1 KKIIIIHQNIK
12 QHNYD
17 SKERKQNRVKMLTDE
32 VTQVQEV
39 RYCLKTLREQM
50 AARQNNNNNNKPAS
64 SGQSTNCSFSHV
76 LVGFTRVMEV
86 EDDGNSLALREVTK
100 HLYTRLQEME
110 RRHQEEKERLQ
121 AENTEYQ
128 RRFLEEHTS
137 RIQKAET
144 KAEEQG
150 KKVEEMQKLMRGLE
164 LENGTLR
171 EKLAASEAELEKLR
185 GLKKT
190 DSEDR
195 SEQLKKEL
203 ATLKD
208 KNHNL
213 DDMLKSQQRKVRN
226 MIEQV
231 QNSRTIMEQ
240 RDRVIGDLKERVAF
254 LEAENREIHDRME
267 FYLDNQVSKPYN
279 SDMGS
284 KVIYSKPLT
293 PTSPGNKSMPF
304 IKVVEIKS

>member
-1 KKIIIIHQNIK
+1 
-12 QHNYD
+12 
-17 SKERKQNRVKMLTDE
+17 MLTDE
-32 VTQVQEV
+32 VPQVQEV

-50 AARQNNNNNNKPAS
+50 AARQNNNNNNKTPPNGFKVDVVVSKANGS
-64 SGQSTNCSFSHV
+64 NGFVNGSHSKSQGQ
-76 LVGFTRVMEV
+76 
-86 EDDGNSLALREVTK
+86 EDDENCIALREVTK

-128 RRFLEEHTS
+128 RRFLEEHNS
-137 RIQKAET
+137 RMQKAET
-144 KAEEQG
+144 EAEEQS
-150 KKVEEMQKLMRGLE
+150 KKVEEMQKLMDGLE
-164 LENGTLR
+164 LENVTLR

-185 GLKKT
+185 GLKKM

-213 DDMLKSQQRKVRN
+213 DDMLKSQQRKIRN

-231 QNSRTIMEQ
+231 QNSRTVMEQ
-240 RDRVIGDLKERVAF
+240 RDRLIGDLKERVAF
-254 LEAENREIHDRME
+254 LEAESREMHDRME
-267 FYLDNQVSKPYN
+267 YYMGSQVPKPYN

-284 KVIYSKPLT
+284 KVVYSKPLT
-293 PTSPGNKSMPF
+293 PTSPGNKSLPF

>member
-1 KKIIIIHQNIK
+1 MIPLFVLPAIVK
-12 QHNYD
+12 
-17 SKERKQNRVKMLTDE
+17 RKQNRVKMLTDE
-32 VTQVQEV
+32 VAQVQEV

-50 AARQNNNNNNKPAS
+50 ARKHLVHS
-64 SGQSTNCSFSHV
+64 LYHISGQ
-76 LVGFTRVMEV
+76 
-86 EDDGNSLALREVTK
+86 EDDESSLALREVTK

-110 RRHQEEKERLQ
+110 RRHQEEKDRL
-121 AENTEYQ
+121 Q
-128 RRFLEEHTS
+128 RRFLEEHNS

-144 KAEEQG
+144 KEEEQG
-150 KKVEEMQKLMRGLE
+150 KKVEEMQKLMRSLE
-164 LENGTLR
+164 LENTTLR
-171 EKLAASEAELEKLR
+171 EKLATSEAELEKLR

-240 RDRVIGDLKERVAF
+240 RDRLIGDLKERVAF

-267 FYLDNQVSKPYN
+267 FYLGNQVSKPYN

-284 KVIYSKPLT
+284 KVVYSKPLT

>member
-1 KKIIIIHQNIK
+1 
-12 QHNYD
+12 
-17 SKERKQNRVKMLTDE
+17 
-32 VTQVQEV
+32 
-39 RYCLKTLREQM
+39 M
-50 AARQNNNNNNKPAS
+50 AARQNNNNNNKVPS
-64 SGQSTNCSFSHV
+64 NGYKVDV
-76 LVGFTRVMEV
+76 LVSKANGSNGFVKGSYSKSQGQ
-86 EDDGNSLALREVTK
+86 EDDENCIALKEVTK

-128 RRFLEEHTS
+128 RRFLEEHNS
-137 RIQKAET
+137 CMQKAET
-144 KAEEQG
+144 KAEEQS
-150 KKVEEMQKLMRGLE
+150 KKVEELQKLMDGLQ
-164 LENGTLR
+164 LENSTLQ

-185 GLKKT
+185 GLKKM

-203 ATLKD
+203 ATLKN

-213 DDMLKSQQRKVRN
+213 DDMLKSQQRKIRN

-231 QNSRTIMEQ
+231 QNSRTVMEQ
-240 RDRVIGDLKERVAF
+240 RDRLIGDLKERVAF
-254 LEAENREIHDRME
+254 LEAENREMHDRME
-267 FYLDNQVSKPYN
+267 FYMGSQVPKPYN

-284 KVIYSKPLT
+284 KVVYSKPLT
-293 PTSPGNKSMPF
+293 PTSPGNKSLPF

>member
-1 KKIIIIHQNIK
+1 
-12 QHNYD
+12 
-17 SKERKQNRVKMLTDE
+17 MLTDE
-32 VTQVQEV
+32 VAQVQEV

-50 AARQNNNNNNKPAS
+50 AARQNNNNKIPSNGFKVD
-64 SGQSTNCSFSHV
+64 V
-76 LVGFTRVMEV
+76 LVSKGNGSNGFVNGSHSKHP
-86 EDDGNSLALREVTK
+86 EDDENTLALREVTK

-121 AENTEYQ
+121 AENAEYQ
-128 RRFLEEHTS
+128 RRFLEEHNS
-137 RIQKAET
+137 RVHQADEQGQKA
-144 KAEEQG
+144 
-150 KKVEEMQKLMRGLE
+150 EEMQKLMRGLE
-164 LENGTLR
+164 LENSTLR
-171 EKLAASEAELEKLR
+171 EKLAANEADLEKLR
-185 GLKKT
+185 RLKNT
-190 DSEDR
+190 ESEDR

-213 DDMLKSQQRKVRN
+213 DDMVKSQQRKVRN

-240 RDRVIGDLKERVAF
+240 RDRLIGDLKERVAF
-254 LEAENREIHDRME
+254 LEAENREFHDRME
-267 FYLDNQVSKPYN
+267 FYLGNQTSKPYN
-279 SDMGS
+279 SDTGS
-284 KVIYSKPLT
+284 KVVYSKPLT

>member
-1 KKIIIIHQNIK
+1 
-12 QHNYD
+12 
-17 SKERKQNRVKMLTDE
+17 MLTDE
-32 VTQVQEV
+32 VPQVQEV

-50 AARQNNNNNNKPAS
+50 AARQNNNNNNKTPPNGFKVDMVVSKANGS
-64 SGQSTNCSFSHV
+64 NGFVNGSHCKSQGQ
-76 LVGFTRVMEV
+76 
-86 EDDGNSLALREVTK
+86 EDDENCIALREVTK

-128 RRFLEEHTS
+128 RRFLEEHNL
-137 RIQKAET
+137 RMQKAET
-144 KAEEQG
+144 EAEEQS
-150 KKVEEMQKLMRGLE
+150 KKVEEMQKLMGGLE
-164 LENGTLR
+164 LENATLR

-185 GLKKT
+185 GLKKM

-213 DDMLKSQQRKVRN
+213 DDMLKSQQRKIRN

-231 QNSRTIMEQ
+231 QNSRTVMEQ
-240 RDRVIGDLKERVAF
+240 RDRLIGDLKERVAF
-254 LEAENREIHDRME
+254 LEAESREMHDRME
-267 FYLDNQVSKPYN
+267 YYMGSQVPKPYN

-284 KVIYSKPLT
+284 KVVYSKPLT
-293 PTSPGNKSMPF
+293 PTSPGNKSLPF

>member
-1 KKIIIIHQNIK
+1 
-12 QHNYD
+12 
-17 SKERKQNRVKMLTDE
+17 MLTDE

-50 AARQNNNNNNKPAS
+50 AARQNNNNNNKVPS
-64 SGQSTNCSFSHV
+64 NGFKVDV
-76 LVGFTRVMEV
+76 LVSKANGSNGFVKGSYSKSQGQE
-86 EDDGNSLALREVTK
+86 EDESCIALKELTK
-100 HLYTRLQEME
+100 HLYARLQEME
-110 RRHQEEKERLQ
+110 RRHQEEIERLQ

-128 RRFLEEHTS
+128 RRFLEEHNS
-137 RIQKAET
+137 CMQKSET
-144 KAEEQG
+144 EADEQS
-150 KKVEEMQKLMRGLE
+150 KRVKEMQKLMDGLK
-164 LENGTLR
+164 LENSTLQ

-185 GLKKT
+185 GLKKM
-190 DSEDR
+190 DSEDK

-240 RDRVIGDLKERVAF
+240 RDRLIGDLKERVAF
-254 LEAENREIHDRME
+254 LEAENREMHDRME
-267 FYLDNQVSKPYN
+267 FYMDSEVPNPYS

-284 KVIYSKPLT
+284 KVVYSKPLT
-293 PTSPGNKSMPF
+293 PTSPGNKSLPF

>member
-1 KKIIIIHQNIK
+1 
-12 QHNYD
+12 
-17 SKERKQNRVKMLTDE
+17 MLTDE
-32 VTQVQEV
+32 VSQVQEV

-50 AARQNNNNNNKPAS
+50 AARQNNNISNKTPS
-64 SGQSTNCSFSHV
+64 NGFKVDV
-76 LVGFTRVMEV
+76 LVSKASGSNGFVNGSHSKSQGQ
-86 EDDGNSLALREVTK
+86 EDDENCIALREVTK

-128 RRFLEEHTS
+128 RRFLEEHNS
-137 RIQKAET
+137 RMQKAET
-144 KAEEQG
+144 KAEEQS
-150 KKVEEMQKLMRGLE
+150 KKVEEMQKLMDGLE
-164 LENGTLR
+164 LENATLR

-185 GLKKT
+185 GLKNT
-190 DSEDR
+190 DSEDK

-213 DDMLKSQQRKVRN
+213 DDMLKSQQRKIRN

-231 QNSRTIMEQ
+231 QNSRTVMEQ
-240 RDRVIGDLKERVAF
+240 RDRLIGDLKERVAF
-254 LEAENREIHDRME
+254 LEAESREMHDRME
-267 FYLDNQVSKPYN
+267 YYMGSQVPKPYN

-284 KVIYSKPLT
+284 KVVYSKPLT
-293 PTSPGNKSMPF
+293 PTSPGNKSLPF

>member
-1 KKIIIIHQNIK
+1 
-12 QHNYD
+12 
-17 SKERKQNRVKMLTDE
+17 MLTDE

-50 AARQNNNNNNKPAS
+50 AARQNNNNNNKIPS
-64 SGQSTNCSFSHV
+64 NGFKVDV
-76 LVGFTRVMEV
+76 LVSKANGSNGFVNGSYSKCPGQ

-231 QNSRTIMEQ
+231 IITVQ
-240 RDRVIGDLKERVAF
+240 RIFGETPNHRDKSLIDICKP
-254 LEAENREIHDRME
+254 
-267 FYLDNQVSKPYN
+267 FYICNIIVLFIFN
-279 SDMGS
+279 
-284 KVIYSKPLT
+284 
-293 PTSPGNKSMPF
+293 NKK
-304 IKVVEIKS
+304 I

>member
-1 KKIIIIHQNIK
+1 
-12 QHNYD
+12 
-17 SKERKQNRVKMLTDE
+17 M
-32 VTQVQEV
+32 QEV

-50 AARQNNNNNNKPAS
+50 AARQNNNNNKIPSNGFKVD
-64 SGQSTNCSFSHV
+64 V
-76 LVGFTRVMEV
+76 LVSKANGSNGFVNSSHSKHPGQE
-86 EDDGNSLALREVTK
+86 EEENSLALREVTK
-100 HLYTRLQEME
+100 HLYSRLQEME

-121 AENTEYQ
+121 AENIEYQ
-128 RRFLEEHTS
+128 RRFLEEHNS
-137 RIQKAET
+137 RVQMAET

-150 KKVEEMQKLMRGLE
+150 RKVEEVQKLMRGLE
-164 LENGTLR
+164 LENTTLQ
-171 EKLAASEAELEKLR
+171 EKLAANEAELEKLR

-231 QNSRTIMEQ
+231 QNSRTIMEK
-240 RDRVIGDLKERVAF
+240 RDRLIGDLKERVSF
-254 LEAENREIHDRME
+254 LEAENREFHDRIE
-267 FYLDNQVSKPYN
+267 FYVGNQVSNPYN
-279 SDMGS
+279 PDTGS
-284 KVIYSKPLT
+284 KVVYSKPLM
-293 PTSPGNKSMPF
+293 PKSPGNKSMPF

>member
-1 KKIIIIHQNIK
+1 
-12 QHNYD
+12 
-17 SKERKQNRVKMLTDE
+17 MLTNDE
-32 VTQVQEV
+32 AAVQEV

-50 AARQNNNNNNKPAS
+50 AARKYNNNNKIPS
-64 SGQSTNCSFSHV
+64 NGFKVDV
-76 LVGFTRVMEV
+76 LVSKANGSNGFVNGSYSKCLGQE
-86 EDDGNSLALREVTK
+86 EDENSLALREVTK
-100 HLYTRLQEME
+100 HLYSRLHEME
-110 RRHQEEKERLQ
+110 KKHQEEKERLQ
-121 AENTEYQ
+121 AENIEYQ
-128 RRFLEEHTS
+128 RMFLEEHTS

-150 KKVEEMQKLMRGLE
+150 KKVEEMQKVMHGLE
-164 LENGTLR
+164 LENATLR

-203 ATLKD
+203 ATLKN

-226 MIEQV
+226 MIQQV

-284 KVIYSKPLT
+284 KVVYSKPLT

>member
-1 KKIIIIHQNIK
+1 
-12 QHNYD
+12 
-17 SKERKQNRVKMLTDE
+17 MLTNDE
-32 VTQVQEV
+32 AAVQEV

-50 AARQNNNNNNKPAS
+50 AARKYNNNNKIPS
-64 SGQSTNCSFSHV
+64 NGFKVDV
-76 LVGFTRVMEV
+76 LVSKANGSNGFVNGSYSTCLGQE
-86 EDDGNSLALREVTK
+86 EDENSLALREVTK
-100 HLYTRLQEME
+100 HLYSRLHEME
-110 RRHQEEKERLQ
+110 KKHQEEKERLQ
-121 AENTEYQ
+121 AENIEYQ
-128 RRFLEEHTS
+128 RMFLEEHTS

-150 KKVEEMQKLMRGLE
+150 KKVEEMQKVMHGLE
-164 LENGTLR
+164 LENATLR

-203 ATLKD
+203 ATLKN

-226 MIEQV
+226 MIQQV

-284 KVIYSKPLT
+284 KVVYSKPLT

>member
-1 KKIIIIHQNIK
+1 MSTH
-12 QHNYD
+12 D
-17 SKERKQNRVKMLTDE
+17 VAP
-32 VTQVQEV
+32 VQEV
-39 RYCLKTLREQM
+39 RYCLKTLREHM
-50 AARQNNNNNNKPAS
+50 AARQNNNNNNKIPS
-64 SGQSTNCSFSHV
+64 SGIKVDV
-76 LVGFTRVMEV
+76 LVSKANGSNGFVNGSYSKCPGQE
-86 EDDGNSLALREVTK
+86 EDEKEDENSLALREVTK
-100 HLYTRLQEME
+100 HLYSRLQEME
-110 RRHQEEKERLQ
+110 RKHQEEKERLQ
-121 AENTEYQ
+121 AENIEYQ
-128 RRFLEEHTS
+128 RMFLEEHTS
-137 RIQKAET
+137 CIQKAET
-144 KAEEQG
+144 KAEEQAE
-150 KKVEEMQKLMRGLE
+150 KVEETQKLMRGLE
-164 LENGTLR
+164 LENATLR

-185 GLKKT
+185 GLKKM

-203 ATLKD
+203 ATLKN
-208 KNHNL
+208 KNHSL

-279 SDMGS
+279 SDMGA
-284 KVIYSKPLT
+284 KVVYSKPLT

>member
-1 KKIIIIHQNIK
+1 
-12 QHNYD
+12 
-17 SKERKQNRVKMLTDE
+17 MLTDE
-32 VTQVQEV
+32 VAQVQEV

-50 AARQNNNNNNKPAS
+50 AARQNNNNNNKIPS
-64 SGQSTNCSFSHV
+64 NGFKVDV
-76 LVGFTRVMEV
+76 LVSKANGSNGLVNGSFTKCPGQ
-86 EDDGNSLALREVTK
+86 EDDESSLALREVTK

-110 RRHQEEKERLQ
+110 RRHQEEKDRLQ
-121 AENTEYQ
+121 AENIEFQ
-128 RRFLEEHTS
+128 RRFLEEHNS

-144 KAEEQG
+144 KEEEQG
-150 KKVEEMQKLMRGLE
+150 KKVEEMQKLMRSLE
-164 LENGTLR
+164 LENTTLR
-171 EKLAASEAELEKLR
+171 EKLATSEAELEKLR

-240 RDRVIGDLKERVAF
+240 RDRLIGDLKERVAF

-267 FYLDNQVSKPYN
+267 FYLGNQVSKPYN

-284 KVIYSKPLT
+284 KVVYSKPLT